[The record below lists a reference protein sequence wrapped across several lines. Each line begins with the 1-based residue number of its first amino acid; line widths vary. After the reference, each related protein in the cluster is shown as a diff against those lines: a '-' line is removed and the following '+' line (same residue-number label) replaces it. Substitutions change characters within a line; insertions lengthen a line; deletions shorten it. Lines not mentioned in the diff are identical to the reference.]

1 LIGMSTSG
9 SDSEALDGRRCRLYR
24 SVPHPANGGI
34 IIEAGD
40 CRCMRFGLPC
50 PASFLFALIAALPTM
65 AQQLPPAEPPLP
77 LPSAHPEA
85 PTIRVTSQEVLVP
98 TLVEKPHGGIVYGL
112 KPDDFVLED
121 NGVPQK
127 IRVQEEMDTAPVALV
142 VAIEQGGVS
151 ALEFDKVAK
160 LGPLLDMFLSDGRS
174 QAALVGF
181 DSQPHLIRDY
191 SHSSEEMNRALK
203 RMEPGDGGDAILDTV
218 SYAVDLLEDQPKE
231 YRRVLLMI
239 TEERDHGSKHTK
251 PAQLIEKIGRSD
263 VLVLSVSFS
272 PAKAELLHDM
282 KDNGDNR
289 TMNMMSPLIMLIQA
303 FKKNVS
309 KEVAQMS
316 GGEYT
321 TFTGDKGFEERVLQ
335 AAKDTR
341 NRYLLSF
348 SPSNPSLGLH
358 TIKVRTVQDYGAR
371 IVARANYWLEAE
383 P

>member
-1 LIGMSTSG
+1 
-9 SDSEALDGRRCRLYR
+9 
-24 SVPHPANGGI
+24 
-34 IIEAGD
+34 
-40 CRCMRFGLPC
+40 
-50 PASFLFALIAALPTM
+50 
-65 AQQLPPAEPPLP
+65 
-77 LPSAHPEA
+77 
-85 PTIRVTSQEVLVP
+85 VLVP

>member
-1 LIGMSTSG
+1 MK
-9 SDSEALDGRRCRLYR
+9 
-24 SVPHPANGGI
+24 
-34 IIEAGD
+34 
-40 CRCMRFGLPC
+40 FGPIYL
-50 PASFLFALIAALPTM
+50 ASFLFSACLVTTSL

-77 LPSAHPEA
+77 LPSAHPDA
-85 PTIRVTSQEVLVP
+85 PTIRVTTQEVLVP
-98 TLVEKPHGGIVYGL
+98 TLVEKSHGGIVYGL
-112 KPDDFVLED
+112 KPDDFILED

-142 VAIEQGGVS
+142 VAVEEGGVS

-181 DSQPHLIRDY
+181 DSKPHLIHDY
-191 SHSSEEMNRALK
+191 THTGEEIDDAIKHLDSGN
-203 RMEPGDGGDAILDTV
+203 GGDAILDTV

-272 PAKAELLHDM
+272 PAKAELLHDI

-321 TFTGDKGFEERVLQ
+321 TFTGDKGFEERVMQ

-358 TIKVRTVQDYGAR
+358 TIKVRTTQDYGAR

-383 P
+383 K